1 MEPVMEKLLEL
12 AVQQGIWAVLYL
24 YLFFRMLR
32 ENAKRE
38 EKYQGM
44 IAELNGKV
52 VQGIEKISIKLDAL
66 AAHEG

>member
-1 MEPVMEKLLEL
+1 MEPMLERILEL

-44 IAELNGKV
+44 IADLNGKV
-52 VQGIEKISIKLDAL
+52 VQGIEKINVKLDVL
-66 AAHEG
+66 AAQEG

>member
-1 MEPVMEKLLEL
+1 MDIALEKLLEL

-44 IAELNGKV
+44 ISELNGKV
-52 VQGIEKISIKLDAL
+52 VQGIETLNVKLDAL
-66 AAHEG
+66 AANEG

>member
-52 VQGIEKISIKLDAL
+52 VQGIEKISVKLDAL
-66 AAHEG
+66 VAHEG